1 MNPISLKKKKPT
13 HKCLEMY
20 VHTTQKKKKRLDKST
35 YWGIFWVYA
44 YPPKLFF
51 I

>member
-1 MNPISLKKKKPT
+1 MNPISLKKKKKPT

-20 VHTTQKKKKRLDKST
+20 VHTTQKKKRLDRST
-35 YWGIFWVYA
+35 YCVIFGVYA

>member
-20 VHTTQKKKKRLDKST
+20 VHTTQKKKKT
-35 YWGIFWVYA
+35 G
-44 YPPKLFF
+44 
-51 I
+51 